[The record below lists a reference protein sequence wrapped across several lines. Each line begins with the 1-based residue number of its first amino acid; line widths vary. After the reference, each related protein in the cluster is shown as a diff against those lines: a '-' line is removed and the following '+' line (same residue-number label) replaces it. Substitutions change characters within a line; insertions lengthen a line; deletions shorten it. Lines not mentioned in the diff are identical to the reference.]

1 VPENAAIWF
10 CGVRRAPFRLLDLGC
25 GPGLYAERFSR
36 AGVKIVG
43 LEISQR
49 SLDYASEQEQKAGL
63 EIEYRCRN
71 FLTMD
76 YREEFDV
83 YKMN

>member
-1 VPENAAIWF
+1 
-10 CGVRRAPFRLLDLGC
+10 LLDLGC

-63 EIEYRCRN
+63 EIE
-71 FLTMD
+71 
-76 YREEFDV
+76 
-83 YKMN
+83 